1 MGYSRAPKKSFGIG
15 DGIGLALLAVGIAM
29 DLLNL
34 SFLACPI
41 FWIIGIVVG
50 VCWLLSLVFRGGE

>member
-1 MGYSRAPKKSFGIG
+1 MSYSRAPKKTFGIG
-15 DGIGLALLAVGIAM
+15 DGIGLALLAVGIAV
-29 DLLNL
+29 
-34 SFLACPI
+34 CPI